1 MPRKVK
7 KQSKKRIYKK
17 RKGTTVNKNKNK
29 NIIKINVSTGGSGSG
44 GSSVIPVPYPTSIGA
59 TMFPTQQPVNIYNTM
74 SRNPFETEY
83 NPPEKAFLQEPE
95 PVKIPYEPE
104 PVKIPY
110 EPEPE
115 KFQSI
120 TAPKKIDFIK
130 PPQFG
135 LGMMEEIKRKQEEMG
150 LIKKKDKAEI
160 PSKKVGLGI
169 MMEEIK
175 RKQEEM
181 GLRNM
186 EEGAPI
192 PIYLTNLKNMEKGI
206 QIPFVPKISPIQE
219 KQSSIPKKR
228 IRLPLVI
235 VPEPSTH
242 SILSDNEPQGIRF
255 IMPEP
260 STHSI
265 FKDNEVQ
272 GIRFNQSRSKQAT
285 NEEKPYATYIE
296 KQASIPKKERKKT
309 TVIIPEPSTYP
320 VFTDNEPQGIR
331 FNQSRSKQAIN
342 EEKPYATYI
351 EKQSSIPKKER
362 KKPIAFEQKFTP
374 VSNTNLQFENPLKPD
389 NSLSLKSQLDKAKS
403 QLNKANVLEELKKQQ
418 QQNESEFKTLN
429 INELQQN
436 QVRRNV
442 LLDYKNF
449 NFNPIIIEK
458 FKSSLNNEVNPD
470 GTPLTNHQ
478 KGARIRYFK
487 ESLIKSYNA
496 KVSQF

>member
-59 TMFPTQQPVNIYNTM
+59 TMFPTTQPVNIYNTM

-95 PVKIPYEPE
+95 PIKLPYEPE
-104 PVKIPY
+104 PVKISY

-160 PSKKVGLGI
+160 PSKKVGLGK

-192 PIYLTNLKNMEKGI
+192 PIYLTDLKNMEKGI
-206 QIPFVPKISPIQE
+206 QIPYA
-219 KQSSIPKKR
+219 
-228 IRLPLVI
+228 
-235 VPEPSTH
+235 
-242 SILSDNEPQGIRF
+242 PQGNRF

-265 FKDNEVQ
+265 FKDNE
-272 GIRFNQSRSKQAT
+272 
-285 NEEKPYATYIE
+285 
-296 KQASIPKKERKKT
+296 
-309 TVIIPEPSTYP
+309 
-320 VFTDNEPQGIR
+320 PQEIR

-374 VSNTNLQFENPLKPD
+374 ISNTNLQFENPLKPD
-389 NSLSLKSQLDKAKS
+389 NSLSLKSQLDTAKS

-496 KVSQF
+496 KVSQL